1 MVSVAGGEV
10 NSQADR
16 SLRFFEIFGTRMSNA
31 PATAKQIIL
40 KTPSEIEIM
49 RQANQIVAGAL
60 NMLREKAAAGIS
72 TGQLDAWAEEY
83 ARQHNAAP
91 AFKGYHGFPGS
102 LCVSL
107 NEQVVHG
114 IPSKNVILA
123 EGDIVSIDFGV
134 YYKGFYGDAATTLTI
149 GEIGADKAGLLK
161 VTRESLYKGI
171 EQARV
176 GNRIN
181 DISIAVQ
188 THVEK
193 HGYSV
198 VRQFVGHG
206 IGTAL
211 HEGPEVPNYNIKNKT
226 TPRIMAGMVLAI
238 EPMVNLGTYE
248 VAVLKDG
255 WTVVTRDKSPSAHFE
270 HSVAVTDSGPV
281 ILSDGIC

>member
-1 MVSVAGGEV
+1 M
-10 NSQADR
+10 QR
-16 SLRFFEIFGTRMSNA
+16 
-31 PATAKQIIL
+31 
-40 KTPSEIEIM
+40 
-49 RQANQIVAGAL
+49 ANQIVAGAL
-60 NMLREKAAAGIS
+60 NILREKAVAGIS
-72 TGQLDAWAEEY
+72 TWQLDDWAEEY
-83 ARQHNAAP
+83 ARLHDSVP

-114 IPSKNVILA
+114 IPSKKVILA

-134 YYKGFYGDAATTLTI
+134 CYKGFYGDAATTLTI
-149 GEIGADKAGLLK
+149 GEIDQKRAGLLK

-181 DISIAVQ
+181 DISTAVQ
-188 THVEK
+188 AHVEK

-198 VRQFVGHG
+198 VKQFVGHG

-211 HEGPEVPNYNIKNKT
+211 HEGPEVPNYSSGNKR
-226 TPRIMAGMVLAI
+226 TPRIIAGMVLAI

-248 VAVLKDG
+248 VKVLKDG
-255 WTVVTRDKSPSAHFE
+255 WTVVTKDNSPSAHFE
-270 HSVAVTDSGPV
+270 HSVAVTESGPL
-281 ILSDGIC
+281 ILSDGIR